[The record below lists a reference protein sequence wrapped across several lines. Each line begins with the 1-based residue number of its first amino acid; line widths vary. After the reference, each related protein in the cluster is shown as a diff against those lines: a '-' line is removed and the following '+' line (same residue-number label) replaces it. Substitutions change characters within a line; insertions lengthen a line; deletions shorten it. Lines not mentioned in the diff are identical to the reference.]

1 MKMKVVLASFLVLF
15 LYFAFSNAKEAGVA
29 EKAPL
34 FKAVNADGEMWN
46 LEDHIGKSFIVLYFY
61 PAAMTGGCTQQA
73 CAYRDNIE
81 EFKALNAKVVGV
93 SGDNVKGLQVFRDSQ
108 NLNFELLSD
117 PDGSIARMYGAPVGQ
132 GGMIERNIGGKSVS
146 LTRGVTISRWTY
158 IIDKEGN
165 IIYKNADV
173 NAAKDAA
180 EVLAVLK
187 KAQKES

>member
-1 MKMKVVLASFLVLF
+1 MKVVLASFLVLF